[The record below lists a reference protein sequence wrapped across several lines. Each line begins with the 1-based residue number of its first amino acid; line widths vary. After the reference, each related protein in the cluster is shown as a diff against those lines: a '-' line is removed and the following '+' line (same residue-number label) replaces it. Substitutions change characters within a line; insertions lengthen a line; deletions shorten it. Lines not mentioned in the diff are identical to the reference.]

1 MRKTARISLAV
12 ISAAAVIFSGTA
24 CSALENSSTASSQVT
39 VTETPET
46 NVLPVETTT
55 ATTTKKVR
63 DQYGMLNADQK
74 AQVFRSVLEDGG
86 ITTEPG
92 VTWSDYISLA
102 RDACSALDR
111 NASLEEVMGVLVD
124 GPLFTTETASTFLGA
139 AIVIYCPKHEDLI

>member
-46 NVLPVETTT
+46 NVLPVET
-55 ATTTKKVR
+55 TTTKKVR

>member
-39 VTETPET
+39 VAETPEA

-55 ATTTKKVR
+55 TKKAR

>member
-55 ATTTKKVR
+55 TKKVR

-92 VTWSDYISLA
+92 VTWTDYISLA

-111 NASLEEVMGVLVD
+111 NASLEEVMGVLTD